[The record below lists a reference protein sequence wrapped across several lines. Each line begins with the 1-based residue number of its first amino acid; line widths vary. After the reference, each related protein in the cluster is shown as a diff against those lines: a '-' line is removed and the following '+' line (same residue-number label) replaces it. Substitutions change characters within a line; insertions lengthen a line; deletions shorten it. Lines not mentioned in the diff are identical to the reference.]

1 MTTSATLTNPPF
13 SSLPRVRSV
22 CSSLKS
28 EGWAFGWS
36 RRESVMRARALCY
49 MYMCVDARVAGYS
62 YQPVFWGLCPVE
74 CEKRL
79 RKHSP
84 ISKGTR
90 LSLTHG
96 HDFFSAIDLRLQ
108 YRTRLDEN
116 TVVAVKLPRTRRPGS
131 NTGSCASPAFLNRR
145 FSIALCVPRR
155 WSFASPLVCKLLPI
169 AFA

>member
-1 MTTSATLTNPPF
+1 
-13 SSLPRVRSV
+13 
-22 CSSLKS
+22 
-28 EGWAFGWS
+28 
-36 RRESVMRARALCY
+36 MRARALC
-49 MYMCVDARVAGYS
+49 YMCVDARVAG

-131 NTGSCASPAFLNRR
+131 NTGSCASPAFLNLR

-155 WSFASPLVCKLLPI
+155 WSLHRRSCASCYQSPSHEVRRGSSRGRRLHREYRRDPRPALLQRP
-169 AFA
+169 